1 MNTQP
6 RLQEEQQLEP
16 PNHQPV
22 IIEQYRGPL
31 LDQLR
36 EQEAEAKLMPLA
48 DEPLIAYEDEP
59 PTQQSAAEKAL
70 VWLMVRVLNLRDRV
84 RGSWRWL
91 TKPLR
96 TDDTIINWARVGVLL
111 QAISILLWFVPPL
124 IWGRFV
130 FSPTLWFRLA
140 AIGFYFAGLFNSAR
154 ALISYHRS
162 QKPRTVL
169 VLGLIGHVLLVYL
182 IMASVGGFR

>member
-6 RLQEEQQLEP
+6 RLQEEQQPEP
-16 PNHQPV
+16 PDHQQV

-36 EQEAEAKLMPLA
+36 EREVEANLLPLT
-48 DEPLIAYEDEP
+48 DEPPIAYEDEQP
-59 PTQQSAAEKAL
+59 IRQSAAERML
-70 VWLMVRVLNLRDRV
+70 IWLMVQLLNVRDRV
-84 RGSWRWL
+84 RGGWHWL
-91 TKPLR
+91 TRPLR
-96 TDDTIINWARVGVLL
+96 TTDTILNWARVGILV
-111 QAISILLWFVPPL
+111 QVISILLWFVPPL

-130 FSPTLWFRLA
+130 FSPTLWFRVA
-140 AIGFYFAGLFNSAR
+140 AICFYFAGLFNSTR

-162 QKPRTVL
+162 QQPRMVL
-169 VLGLIGHVLLVYL
+169 VLGLIGNILLVYL

>member
-6 RLQEEQQLEP
+6 RLQEEQHEP
-16 PNHQPV
+16 PDYQPV

-48 DEPLIAYEDEP
+48 DEPPIAYEDEQP
-59 PTQQSAAEKAL
+59 IQLSAAARTL
-70 VWLMVRVLNLRDRV
+70 VWLMVRVLNLRDWV
-84 RGSWRWL
+84 SSGWRWL
-91 TKPLR
+91 TRPFR
-96 TDDTIINWARVGVLL
+96 SSDTIINWARVGILLQVICVLL
-111 QAISILLWFVPPL
+111 WLGSPL
-124 IWGRFV
+124 IWGL
-130 FSPTLWFRLA
+130 SEYSLTIWFRSA
-140 AIGFYFAGLFNSAR
+140 AICFYFAGLFNSAR

-169 VLGLIGHVLLVYL
+169 VLGLIGHILLVYL
-182 IMASVGGFR
+182 IMASAGSFG